1 MNYTFSKNIKGRD
14 KNMKKIF
21 MCLIALL
28 MAALWSKQTP
38 QVYAFEA
45 SAAEYFAMGM
55 KTSLAYKKI
64 RYFTKTLELNPGF
77 APAYEERG
85 LSYYFQ
91 EKYDKVIQDFTHYI
105 HLVPEKTDAY
115 RMLGMGYLKI
125 GNYSK
130 AITNFDKAL
139 DLKPETAAV
148 LSYRAEA
155 FRLNGQLHKAIEDA
169 SRAIGLES
177 DQRILSDVYRT
188 RGKAY
193 RALGQETLATSDF
206 NKAIEIDPRYF
217 LFRFT
222 SSYGDLENLR
232 REGLIVMIGIAF
244 IYIFGLKL
252 KPPKKDE

>member
-1 MNYTFSKNIKGRD
+1 
-14 KNMKKIF
+14 MKKIYI
-21 MCLIALL
+21 CLIALL
-28 MAALWSKQTP
+28 TAALWPRPAP
-38 QVYAFEA
+38 QVHAFET
-45 SAAEYFAMGM
+45 SAAKYFDMGM

-64 RYFTKTLELNPGF
+64 RYFTMALQLNPSF

-85 LSYYFQ
+85 LNYYFQ
-91 EKYDKVIQDFTHYI
+91 EKYDKVVQDFTHYI
-105 HLVPEKTDAY
+105 HLVPQKADAY

-155 FRLNGQLHKAIEDA
+155 FRLNGQPHEAIEDA
-169 SRAIGLES
+169 DKAIALES

-193 RALGQETLATSDF
+193 QALGKDALANADL
-206 NKAIEIDPRYF
+206 NKAMDLDPRYV
-217 LFRFT
+217 LYRYI
-222 SSYGDLENLR
+222 SGYASLEDMR
-232 REGLIVMIGIAF
+232 KAGLIGMIAIAF
-244 IYIFGLKL
+244 IFIFGLKL